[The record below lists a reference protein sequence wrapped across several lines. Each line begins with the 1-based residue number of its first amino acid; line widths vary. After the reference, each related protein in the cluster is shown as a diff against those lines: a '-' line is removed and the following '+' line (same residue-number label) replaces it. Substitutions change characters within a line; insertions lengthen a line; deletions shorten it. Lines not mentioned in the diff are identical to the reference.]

1 MIVSFFIIYLLKLYA
16 DNGLPDVVD
25 CEDVDVIEES
35 QYDSASQF
43 DKDCFCSDKGFFQIM
58 GKSNI
63 YLKCKSFFWNT
74 IWRFLL
80 TIAISIAIAVINF
93 IIELSI
99 RKFANFERYKNKT
112 AMQKSIM
119 TKLTI
124 ATFINAG
131 LLIVLT
137 NADMTWLGISKD
149 LSGKFT
155 NTNRRWMYIVGVP
168 IITIIIVDIIMLGV
182 KLLLDKVIFKVKQV
196 VLRGRQVL

>member
-1 MIVSFFIIYLLKLYA
+1 
-16 DNGLPDVVD
+16 
-25 CEDVDVIEES
+25 
-35 QYDSASQF
+35 
-43 DKDCFCSDKGFFQIM
+43 
-58 GKSNI
+58 
-63 YLKCKSFFWNT
+63 
-74 IWRFLL
+74 
-80 TIAISIAIAVINF
+80 
-93 IIELSI
+93 
-99 RKFANFERYKNKT
+99 
-112 AMQKSIM
+112 M

-137 NADMTWLGISKD
+137 NADMTWLGISED